1 MRVQAVAPLDTAAVF
16 VESGATDICKMPKED
31 ADLAGSCA
39 ANAPA
44 IKDNSEVPPPAESA
58 IKETDASGTASAPG
72 SVSVSASASSDSATP
87 PPANEEAEDE
97 AELLE
102 RMRGD
107 AVGDTMFSRKFILQT
122 IMKLVQLQPDSP
134 WSRSWRTTCARC
146 GTCLWRQRWSHFSW
160 RTTPLIP

>member
-87 PPANEEAEDE
+87 RPPTRKQRTRRSCLSAC
-97 AELLE
+97 
-102 RMRGD
+102 
-107 AVGDTMFSRKFILQT
+107 AVM
-122 IMKLVQLQPDSP
+122 
-134 WSRSWRTTCARC
+134 
-146 GTCLWRQRWSHFSW
+146 LWA
-160 RTTPLIP
+160 IPCSAVSSSCRR